1 MLDEQ
6 RARVDAE
13 IAELYLALTTCK
25 EFGDLPGMRS
35 ASRTIMHQLREQFE
49 LYRMYEA
56 LQQRFFPARAT
67 QPQPLR
73 CIDIDITRDGAW
85 WRVRIPEIDGL
96 TKVRHRG
103 DAEMAARRR
112 RSRPRWRIPIGGP

>member
-1 MLDEQ
+1 MQ
-6 RARVDAE
+6 
-13 IAELYLALTTCK
+13 
-25 EFGDLPGMRS
+25 
-35 ASRTIMHQLREQFE
+35 QLREQFE

-73 CIDIDITRDGAW
+73 CFDIDITRDGAW

-103 DAEMAARRR
+103 DAEMAAREHIAL
-112 RSRPRWRIPIGGP
+112 STGTPIAEVAVRMPDEPS